1 MQRVLNRR
9 GYTLIELIVALV
21 LLGIVSAAL
30 YRVLANNQRLYLAQ
44 TQRMDLSQNI
54 RAAISILP
62 AELRELSA
70 SEGDIGFPLQ
80 ALNPNRIDIRSMRWL
95 GFICKPPVLGGGAL
109 NGLSMVIR
117 GGTVGQPMF
126 YGRDIRNSDSLLI
139 YYDGNQATRSDD
151 FWAWARINA
160 SPSNDACLDGSPG
173 QRLVFDIYLPSFLGP
188 NIAGAITNGAPVRG
202 FARVSY
208 QLYQPPG
215 DTSWYIGYQ
224 PANGTM
230 QPLVGPVLPGNGVQ
244 FAYFDSLGAVTA
256 NRLRIARVDIA
267 IRARTSA
274 PVRTGGQAPL
284 RAIVDSV
291 NTSVSLRNNRRF

>member
-1 MQRVLNRR
+1 MQRVLSRR
-9 GYTLIELIVALV
+9 GYTIIELLVALV

-30 YRVLANNQRLYLAQ
+30 YRVLANNQRLYTAQ
-44 TQRMDLSQNI
+44 TQRIDLAQNI
-54 RAAISILP
+54 RAAVSILP

-70 SEGDIGFPLQ
+70 SEGDIGFPAQ
-80 ALNPNRIDIRSMRWL
+80 ALSPTRIDLRAMRWL

-117 GGTVGQPMF
+117 GGAVGQPMF

-139 YYDGNQATRSDD
+139 YYDGNQTTRSDD

-160 SPSNDACLDGSPG
+160 SPSNDACLDGKPG
-173 QRLVFDIYLPSFLGP
+173 QRLVFDIVPASFLGP
-188 NIAGAITNGAPVRG
+188 NVAGAITLGAPVRG

-224 PANGTM
+224 PASGTM
-230 QPLVGPVLPGNGVQ
+230 QPLVGPVLSNGLQ
-244 FAYFDSLGAVTA
+244 FSYFDSTGAVTA
-256 NRLRIARVDIA
+256 NRLRIARIDVA
-267 IRARTSA
+267 VRARTA
-274 PVRTGGQAPL
+274 IPIRTGGTSPL
-284 RAIVDSV
+284 RAVVDSV